1 MTRIWRAW
9 RFFFFKH
16 LTLHCSSLFFFSP
29 HDVRLFDVLS
39 AKRRERHRRPLLVFP
54 TIFLRGA
61 AIKFCTKG
69 KDFVAHNSFDL
80 TILDGW
86 PKKASF
92 IWYIFQLH
100 LGPYVMMK
108 SLTRI
113 CHFTTINHTTICSP
127 LARTNNHSTE
137 YASFFTYF
145 IIGIPLLYS
154 LILKIIQ

>member
-1 MTRIWRAW
+1 M
-9 RFFFFKH
+9 
-16 LTLHCSSLFFFSP
+16 HCSSLFFFSP

-39 AKRRERHRRPLLVFP
+39 AKRRERHRRPVLVFP

-86 PKKASF
+86 PKASF
-92 IWYIFQLH
+92 IWYIFHLH
-100 LGPYVMMK
+100 LGPYYVMMK

-113 CHFTTINHTTICSP
+113 CHFMAIYRTICSP
-127 LARTNNHSTE
+127 LTRTNNHSTE
-137 YASFFTYF
+137 YASFSTYF
-145 IIGIPLLYS
+145 IIYIGMMYV
-154 LILKIIQ
+154 